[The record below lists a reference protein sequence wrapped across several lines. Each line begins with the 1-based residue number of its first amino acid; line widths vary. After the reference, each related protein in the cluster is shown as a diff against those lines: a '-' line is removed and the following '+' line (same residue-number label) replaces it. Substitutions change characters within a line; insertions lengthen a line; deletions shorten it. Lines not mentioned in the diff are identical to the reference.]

1 MDGQGLGG
9 LNSVSIFLKSANL
22 KNNSMEL
29 ECLPMTLWS
38 IEGFVKWGGGGER
51 GKSIIFSYIIINR
64 VFIINRAFRYKVCVL
79 AYLVA

>member
-38 IEGFVKWGGGGER
+38 IEGFVKWGGGGGER
-51 GKSIIFSYIIINR
+51 KKHYFQLHHN
-64 VFIINRAFRYKVCVL
+64 K
-79 AYLVA
+79 